1 MSPPKAQINSI
12 NNKESDFCDFA
23 GKDAL
28 HCNKTEIFEPSCLI
42 LVPWK
47 DAFFTLFL
55 DQQGSKS
62 LSFWVTNYLA
72 VAQISPRC
80 K

>member
-12 NNKESDFCDFA
+12 NNKESDYYNFV
-23 GKDAL
+23 GEDAL

-55 DQQGSKS
+55 DQHGSKS
-62 LSFWVTNYLA
+62 LSFGVTYYLD
-72 VAQISPRC
+72 VAQVSPRY

>member
-28 HCNKTEIFEPSCLI
+28 HCNKSENIFEPSCLI
-42 LVPWK
+42 LVP
-47 DAFFTLFL
+47 
-55 DQQGSKS
+55 
-62 LSFWVTNYLA
+62 
-72 VAQISPRC
+72 
-80 K
+80 